1 MNRLSAIVAVVG
13 LLVGVLA
20 GYLWWGVGAQSQL
33 SAAQG
38 QILVVQS
45 ELKAT
50 QEKIKAMEAEL
61 RLERDRRAKLEEI
74 VTRGRK

>member
-1 MNRLSAIVAVVG
+1 MNRLSTIVAAVG

-20 GYLWWGVGAQSQL
+20 GYLWWGVRAQSQL
-33 SAAQG
+33 NDAQG

-45 ELKAT
+45 ELKAK
-50 QEKIKAMEAEL
+50 QEKIKAMEEEL
-61 RLERDRRAKLEEI
+61 RMERDRRAKLEEI

>member
-20 GYLWWGVGAQSQL
+20 GDLWWGVGAQSQL

>member
-20 GYLWWGVGAQSQL
+20 GYLWWGVRAQSQL
-33 SAAQG
+33 NAAQG
-38 QILVVQS
+38 QILLVQS